1 MNNKKALF
9 ILRIIKSIVE
19 IFVNSF
25 FVMYFL
31 SISNQNIMKLGIYYI
46 IVYLIVYL
54 FIRILGNYSKGKKR
68 INLLRVGIILNLVYF
83 LLILFLKEDI
93 IKYAYIMAIIY
104 GLEEGFYYSVYNN
117 FESLSIKNSDRASF
131 AGFYTIINSN
141 YIFSEEVLTK
151 TKQILS
157 YDIDVVSLYEETV
170 NFISNQMAGFAPNE
184 ASRQNEILNL
194 TQNEQ
199 ENENLV
205 QETNGVGGVEPDTTF
220 IEEALATT
228 QEEIPQTDEEY
239 IKNHFS
245 FIKPIEGIVSSE
257 FGKRDSQNPIVSKNH
272 TGIDI
277 AANTGTVIKASMEG
291 TVSISSTQ
299 GDYGYH
305 IKIVNGDVSTL
316 YAHCSKLYVNQGD
329 IITQGQEIGE
339 VGTTGKSTGPH
350 LHFEIMRGQNYINP
364 RSILEF

>member
-1 MNNKKALF
+1 MEKVLTGEEKIRRAEEIYQRRRNGYGYARDNRVTTVNVNQGKDYGLLKKMILQIAICLVIYF
-9 ILRIIKSIVE
+9 I
-19 IFVNSF
+19 F
-25 FVMYFL
+25 
-31 SISNQNIMKLGIYYI
+31 
-46 IVYLIVYL
+46 YLIQ
-54 FIRILGNYSKGKKR
+54 
-68 INLLRVGIILNLVYF
+68 
-83 LLILFLKEDI
+83 
-93 IKYAYIMAIIY
+93 
-104 GLEEGFYYSVYNN
+104 
-117 FESLSIKNSDRASF
+117 
-131 AGFYTIINSN
+131 NSN

-184 ASRQNEILNL
+184 ASSQNEILNL